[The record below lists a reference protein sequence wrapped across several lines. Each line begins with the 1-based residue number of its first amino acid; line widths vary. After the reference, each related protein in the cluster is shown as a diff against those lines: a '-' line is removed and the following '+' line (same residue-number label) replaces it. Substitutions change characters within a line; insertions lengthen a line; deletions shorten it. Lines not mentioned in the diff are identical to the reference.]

1 MKYAIETVRTST
13 YRWIVD
19 AKDQDEARTKI
30 DADTLVSKKRDEYIT
45 VNEVK

>member
-1 MKYAIETVRTST
+1 MKFVIETIRTST
-13 YRWIVD
+13 YRWEVE
-19 AKDQDEARTKI
+19 AKDKDEARTKI